1 MFPAR
6 SEARKVIS
14 AATSSG
20 VVNRPV
26 ANPPM
31 PAMIV

>member
-6 SEARKVIS
+6 LEARKVIS
-14 AATSSG
+14 VATSSG
-20 VVNRPV
+20 VVKRPV
-26 ANPPM
+26 ANPPI